1 MGRVNIYAILSKHF
15 SNDEAKTIMN
25 YIDEKG
31 VGFGNTGAHTF
42 DAQEPITLVERR
54 AFLKLPLEERRKIM
68 ARQAREISKDYEI
81 GKVEDL
87 EIGAGS

>member
-1 MGRVNIYAILSKHF
+1 MERVNIYAILSMHF
-15 SNDEAKTIMN
+15 SNEEAETIMN

-42 DAQEPITLVERR
+42 DAQEPITLVERQ

-68 ARQAREISKDYEI
+68 AKQAKEISEDYEL
-81 GKVEDL
+81 GKVDI
-87 EIGAGS
+87 EIGAVS